1 MEFLMSEW
9 HVTPDY
15 IVNNWTDELFDLMV
29 EKLVERRER
38 TSDTAS
44 KTQSPQDHSVSP
56 ETLAA
61 MSRGM
66 IKVEKKHGD

>member
-1 MEFLMSEW
+1 MTER

-15 IVNNWTDELFDLMV
+15 IINHWTDELFDLMV
-29 EKLVERRER
+29 EKLVERKNRE
-38 TSDTAS
+38 TDTVS
-44 KTQSPQDHSVSP
+44 KTQPLDRSVSP

-66 IKVEKKHGD
+66 IKVEKK